1 MSGRRVRR
9 SRAAVC
15 IAFAWLAASA
25 ALAQGEEPAPAPSDD
40 ATEQPEPRFSGM
52 DESVNVELAEQAG
65 RPARKPFLD
74 VESLGDLWNLIL
86 LMAGGVCGFVLGRY
100 WNQIWGRPK

>member
-1 MSGRRVRR
+1 M
-9 SRAAVC
+9 RASEVAVWV
-15 IAFAWLAASA
+15 ALGWLAASA
-25 ALAQGEEPAPAPSDD
+25 ALAQGEEPAPAPPDD
-40 ATEQPEPRFSGM
+40 AKEQPAPRFSGM
-52 DESVNVELAEQAG
+52 DESVNVELAERAG

-74 VESLGDLWNLIL
+74 VESLGDLWNFIL